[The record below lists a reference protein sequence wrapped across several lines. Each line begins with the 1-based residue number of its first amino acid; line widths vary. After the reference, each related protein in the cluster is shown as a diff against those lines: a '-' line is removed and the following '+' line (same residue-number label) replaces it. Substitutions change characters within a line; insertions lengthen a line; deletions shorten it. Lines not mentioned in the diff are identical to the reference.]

1 MSDLERR
8 AMLGDQ
14 QAQEECSR
22 QGIALPCPLCGKQVR
37 RSVSGMLFYCSECHC
52 NTSFHSDAVSKE
64 EALSLW
70 NRRPAPAFRVG
81 DRAWKANDAYVFEVD
96 VRRLIY
102 DCGRTS
108 FDGDDIGE
116 TVFRTKDEAEA
127 AMVKMKE
134 VSDHG

>member
-1 MSDLERR
+1 MVKAKERPKLIHLIIDAKR
-8 AMLGDQ
+8 TDPETGSFTEWLADFLLDHGVTVPADDVPRPL
-14 QAQEECSR
+14 QE
-22 QGIALPCPLCGKQVR
+22 
-37 RSVSGMLFYCSECHC
+37 
-52 NTSFHSDAVSKE
+52 
-64 EALSLW
+64 

-102 DCGRTS
+102 DCGCTS
-108 FDGDDIGE
+108 FDGSEIGE
-116 TVFRTKDEAEA
+116 TVFRTKAEAEA